1 MILVKTTTRTKLRRS
16 NSGCSVQP
24 HGHCSA
30 ASSHR
35 WVELDTT
42 LRDRLTVEET
52 AHPGAQ
58 LPMLIRGSYYA
69 GWEPSGVNS
78 GGAGMAAATALVR
91 VGRHKIEITR
101 PEKVLFPED
110 GITKGELIEYY
121 ARIAPRMLPHLR
133 DRPLTLERY
142 PDGLGKQRIFQ
153 KQVSSYFPQWIRR
166 VIVKKVGGTVTHLVC
181 NDDATLVYLANQAC
195 ITPHIFLSR
204 VDKLDVPDQM
214 VFDLDPQGEDFE
226 PVRSTAQA
234 FKQLLDDL
242 ELPAYLKTTGSRGLH
257 IVVPLQRREGFDAVR
272 DFARELAGIVIGQAP
287 GERTLETLKVNR
299 GSRVFIDT
307 NRNAYAQLL
316 APAFAVRARR
326 GGPVSV
332 PLDWSE
338 LRRKD
343 LRSDGVTIRTIFD
356 WLEKAGDPWADF
368 WRSGVSLTKARR
380 KLEQRG

>member
-1 MILVKTTTRTKLRRS
+1 
-16 NSGCSVQP
+16 
-24 HGHCSA
+24 
-30 ASSHR
+30 
-35 WVELDTT
+35 
-42 LRDRLTVEET
+42 
-52 AHPGAQ
+52 
-58 LPMLIRGSYYA
+58 
-69 GWEPSGVNS
+69 
-78 GGAGMAAATALVR
+78 MAADAALVR
-91 VGRHKIEITR
+91 IGRQQVEITR
-101 PEKVLFPED
+101 PEKVLFPDD

-142 PDGLGKQRIFQ
+142 PDGLDKQRIFQ
-153 KQVSSYFPQWIRR
+153 KQVSSYFPKWIRR
-166 VIVKKVGGTVTHLVC
+166 VTVKKVGGTVTHLVC
-181 NDDATLVYLANQAC
+181 NDVATLVYIANQAC
-195 ITPHIFLSR
+195 ITPHVFLSR

-214 VFDLDPQGEDFE
+214 VFDLDPQDEDFE

-234 FKQLLDDL
+234 FKKLLDDL

-272 DFARELAGIVIGQAP
+272 DFARELAGIVVSQAP
-287 GERTLETLKVNR
+287 GERTLEALKVNR

-307 NRNAYAQLL
+307 NRNAYAQLV

-326 GGPVSV
+326 GAPVSV
-332 PLDWSE
+332 PLDWSD

-380 KLEQRG
+380 KLEGEMPG